1 MPVIRVF
8 LLPLILLLSLTSV
21 AMAQDEPSA
30 VASLNSG
37 AVYVGDALVLTV
49 EVSGVEPDAAPA
61 IPNAKELG
69 FDAEFLRQQNQSFSS
84 TVIVNG
90 QVSQTNKVSFLLYYS
105 ITPHRAGVFE
115 IPSIEIKAD
124 GQTLRTRPVEFRA
137 VQPSARD
144 DLIATLSVSSESPY
158 VGQPI
163 QVSLEVL
170 IDAGSSLN
178 NPVFSLPEI
187 DDRFS
192 VEGRSAQ
199 SARRT
204 RGLLNFLGV
213 PTTVMIDRVE
223 RNGRSYDRLRAERR
237 VVPQEAGTIEIGPG
251 VWVCDY
257 APPRSRRVMRVAV
270 PTNAITLTVKDLPK
284 EGQPADF
291 SGLIGKYSIRATA
304 APTSVRIGDPIR
316 FELTVEGPGDLRRVP
331 IPDLQN
337 LPGFDSGFR
346 FADRDT
352 ERSVRDGSVTFR
364 YVLRVI
370 TDAVDSIPRVVLNT
384 FDPETAEYTM
394 LETDPIPLDVEPSRV
409 VTAVDGESFSRPTAE
424 AQRVISAPKSLSANR
439 QGDALLRSGRLTL
452 AEAVRSPLVIGT
464 LAAPPL
470 AYFAMLGVIAVRRRS
485 ERAAQPVDP
494 GPAARRALAEL
505 RRSSSAPA
513 EAIRD
518 AFVCYESL
526 RSAQNPDA
534 VTPGEAVRRIREE
547 QPTLAE
553 QAAALL
559 AACEAARYAGKAEAC
574 GQEDLQNAQRLWQS
588 IARHSTH
595 AEATR

>member
-49 EVSGVEPDAAPA
+49 EVSGAEPDAAPA

-124 GQTLRTRPVEFRA
+124 GKTLRTRPVEFRA
-137 VQPSARD
+137 VQPSPRD
-144 DLIATLSVSSESPY
+144 DLIATLSVTSESPY

-163 QVSLEVL
+163 QVELEVL
-170 IDAGSSLN
+170 TDAGSSLN
-178 NPVFSLPEI
+178 NPVFSLPDI

-213 PTTVMIDRVE
+213 PTAVMIDRVE

-251 VWVCDY
+251 VWVCDF
-257 APPRSRRVMRVAV
+257 APPRSRRVVRVAV
-270 PTNAITLTVKDLPK
+270 PTNAITLTVKDLPE
-284 EGQPADF
+284 EGRPADF

-316 FELTVEGPGDLRRVP
+316 FELTVEGPGDLRRIP

-346 FADRDT
+346 FAERDT

-384 FDPETAEYTM
+384 FDPEAAEYTM

-439 QGDALLRSGRLTL
+439 QGEALLRSGRLTL

-464 LAAPPL
+464 LGAPPL
-470 AYFAMLGVIAVRRRS
+470 AYFALLGVIAARRRS

-547 QPTLAE
+547 QPSLAE

-574 GQEDLQNAQRLWQS
+574 GPQDLQNAQRLWQS